1 VAGVVAYALIRTA
14 IGAEQKVAAEVKK
27 LPGVTE
33 VVVTYGVYD
42 VVARIEAESLR
53 ELDETITRIRSL
65 PEVVETVTLVGTPA

>member
-1 VAGVVAYALIRTA
+1 VTGVVAYALIRTA
-14 IGAEQKVAAEVKK
+14 IGREQSVASQVKQ

-53 ELDETITRIRSL
+53 ELDGIVTMIRSL
-65 PEVVETVTLVGTPA
+65 PGVVETVTLVGTPA